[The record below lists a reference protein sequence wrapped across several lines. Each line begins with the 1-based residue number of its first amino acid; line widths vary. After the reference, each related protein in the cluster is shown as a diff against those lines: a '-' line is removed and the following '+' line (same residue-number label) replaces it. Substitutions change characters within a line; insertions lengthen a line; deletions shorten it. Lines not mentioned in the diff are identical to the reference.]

1 VKCAEC
7 SSQRWQIYVAKWK
20 DDRLVKDWRPLDR
33 ASWSFMQPPTIS
45 AALASKV
52 IRPCPAC
59 NLDGYAPWSR
69 RSHWAV
75 DGVAADV
82 QSEGTP
88 F

>member
-1 VKCAEC
+1 MKCAEC

-33 ASWSFMQPPTIS
+33 ASWSFMQPPTIR

-69 RSHWAV
+69 RWAV
-75 DGVAADV
+75 DGATADAAAG
-82 QSEGTP
+82 EGAP